1 MRRLHLDNIGYIKV
15 IKHSVM
21 KKLIAAAI
29 LLLLSS
35 FNYAQEITFNSE
47 QVEQGNEIYVQ
58 HCQVCHGTNL
68 DNGQFATPIK
78 GFFFEMKWGGKT
90 LGELAR
96 FTWEEM
102 PEGNGKLLDLEE
114 YVATVAFILSK
125 NGIEASD
132 TPMSEDFNTLDDVM
146 LPF

>member
-1 MRRLHLDNIGYIKV
+1 MN
-15 IKHSVM
+15 
-21 KKLIAAAI
+21 KLVPTT
-29 LLLLSS
+29 LLLLISS
-35 FNYAQEITFNSE
+35 FCFSQEITFNSD
-47 QVEQGNEIYVQ
+47 QVDEGKEIYVE
-58 HCQVCHGTNL
+58 HCQICHGTNL

-78 GFFFEMKWGGKT
+78 GFFFAMNWGGRT

-102 PEGNGKLLDLEE
+102 PEGNGKSLRVEE
-114 YVATVAFILSK
+114 YIASIAFILSE

-132 TPMSEDFNTLDDVM
+132 TAMSEDFDTLEAIN